1 MLPSNISWHISFFW
15 TPFAIS
21 TFKNCVTVTPFL
33 LQSILISS
41 LNMKMNKQP
50 RLIKEPEMVKGLLF
64 ELDKLYNTKFGQL
77 IECVLF
83 FTPNKMQGSKS
94 KW

>member
-1 MLPSNISWHISFFW
+1 
-15 TPFAIS
+15 
-21 TFKNCVTVTPFL
+21 
-33 LQSILISS
+33 
-41 LNMKMNKQP
+41 MNKQP